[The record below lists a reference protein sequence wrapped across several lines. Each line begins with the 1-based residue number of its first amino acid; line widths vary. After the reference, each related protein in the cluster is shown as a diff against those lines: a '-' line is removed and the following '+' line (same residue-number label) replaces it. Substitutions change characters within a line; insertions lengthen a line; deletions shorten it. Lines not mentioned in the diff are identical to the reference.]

1 MAVVGIAHGL
11 AIGLR
16 DGDQAAGVVVL
27 VEGIALRR
35 RDSGEKPQLVIRI
48 GLGLLTRV
56 VRRED
61 VAGLVVGIENQGA
74 GSG

>member
-11 AIGLR
+11 AIGLG
-16 DGDQAAGVVVL
+16 DGEQTARLVVL

-35 RDSGEKPQLVIRI
+35 RDGGEEPQLVIRI
-48 GLGLLTRV
+48 GLGLLARV

-61 VAGLVVGIENQGA
+61 IARAVIGHENHGA

>member
-1 MAVVGIAHGL
+1 MAVVGITHGL
-11 AIGLR
+11 AVRLR
-16 DGDQAAGVVVL
+16 DRDQTAGIVVL

-35 RDSGEKPQLVIRI
+35 GDGGEEPQLVIGI

-61 VAGLVVGIENQGA
+61 VARAVIGHENHGA